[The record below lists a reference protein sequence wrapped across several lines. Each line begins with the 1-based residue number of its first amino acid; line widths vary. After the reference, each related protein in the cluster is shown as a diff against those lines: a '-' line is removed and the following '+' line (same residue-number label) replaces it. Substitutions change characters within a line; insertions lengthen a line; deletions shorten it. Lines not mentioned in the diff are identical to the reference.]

1 MSDIPQPVIDVL
13 KEIGE
18 TAKTSTWDCH
28 GTRVILHKALEKI
41 AAHKGMIFDPP
52 VHLVTDPANKQVAIQ
67 VTGRLIADFGIME
80 AWSIGEVS
88 PANCKNAYPF
98 AMAEKR
104 AKDRVILK
112 LVGLHGYVYSE
123 DEAEDFKDSKPSE
136 DNDLLEYNEAVR
148 EHWDWINGAKEAIA
162 NEDWY
167 SLAGMWGDISHD
179 TMAILFRAPTKGGMF
194 TTEERAAC
202 KGNDAFNQ
210 ARKELANG

>member
-41 AAHKGMIFDPP
+41 AAKKGITFDAP

-67 VTGRLIADFGIME
+67 VTGRLDDME
-80 AWSIGEVS
+80 AWSIGEVA
-88 PANCKNAYPF
+88 PNNCKNAYPF

-112 LVGLHGYVYSE
+112 LAGLHGYVYSE
-123 DEAEDFKDSKPSE
+123 DEADDFKESPHAE
-136 DNDLLEYNEAVR
+136 LIAYNEAVR
-148 EHWDWINGAKEAIA
+148 EHFDFVYQVKEAVA
-162 NEDWY
+162 NEDWETLRAVIEETPNDVK
-167 SLAGMWGDISHD
+167 LA
-179 TMAILFRAPTKGGMF
+179 LNLAPSKGGIF
-194 TTEERAAC
+194 TTYEVKC
-202 KGNDAFNQ
+202 MKQNPKG
-210 ARKELANG
+210 ES

>member
-13 KEIGE
+13 QEIGE

-41 AAHKGMIFDPP
+41 AAKKGIIFDPP

-67 VTGRLIADFGIME
+67 VTGRLGDME

-88 PANCKNAYPF
+88 PVNCKNAYPF

-112 LVGLHGYVYSE
+112 LAGLHGYVYSE
-123 DEAEDFKDSKPSE
+123 DEAEDFKDAKPSE
-136 DNDLLEYNEAVR
+136 DSELLEYNEAVR

-202 KGNDAFNQ
+202 KGNDAFSQ
-210 ARKELANG
+210 ARKELANGV

>member
-41 AAHKGMIFDPP
+41 AAKKGIEFYEP

-67 VTGRLIADFGIME
+67 VTGTMQTEKGHLIKE
-80 AWSIGEVS
+80 WSIGEVS

-112 LVGLHGYVYSE
+112 LAGLHGYVYSE
-123 DEAEDFKDSKPSE
+123 DEAEDFKESPHAE
-136 DNDLLEYNEAVR
+136 LLAYNEAVR
-148 EHWDWINGAKEAIA
+148 ENIDFVFQVKEAVA
-162 NEDWY
+162 NEEWDMLRAIIEETPNDVK
-167 SLAGMWGDISHD
+167 LA
-179 TMAILFRAPTKGGMF
+179 LNRAPSKGGIF
-194 TTEERAAC
+194 TTHEVKC
-202 KGNDAFNQ
+202 MKQSPKGD
-210 ARKELANG
+210 K

>member
-18 TAKTSTWDCH
+18 TAKTSTWDCR

-41 AAHKGMIFDPP
+41 AAKKGIEFYEP

-67 VTGRLIADFGIME
+67 VTGTMQDAKGQLKKE
-80 AWSIGEVS
+80 WSIGEVS

-112 LVGLHGYVYSE
+112 LAGLHGYVYSE
-123 DEAEDFKDSKPSE
+123 DEAEDFKESPHAE
-136 DNDLLEYNEAVR
+136 LLAYNEAVR
-148 EHWDWINGAKEAIA
+148 DNIDFVFQVKEAVA
-162 NEDWY
+162 NEEWDMLRAIIEETPNDVK
-167 SLAGMWGDISHD
+167 LA
-179 TMAILFRAPTKGGMF
+179 LNRAPSKGGIF
-194 TTEERAAC
+194 TTHEVKC
-202 KGNDAFNQ
+202 MKQSPKGD
-210 ARKELANG
+210 K

>member
-41 AAHKGMIFDPP
+41 AAKKGITFDAP

-67 VTGRLIADFGIME
+67 VTGRLDDME
-80 AWSIGEVS
+80 AWSIGEVA
-88 PANCKNAYPF
+88 PNNCKNAYPF

-112 LVGLHGYVYSE
+112 LAGLHGYVYSE
-123 DEAEDFKDSKPSE
+123 DEADDFKESPHAE
-136 DNDLLEYNEAVR
+136 LMAYNEAVR
-148 EHWDWINGAKEAIA
+148 EHFDFVYQVKEAVA
-162 NEDWY
+162 NEDWETLRAVIEETPNDVK
-167 SLAGMWGDISHD
+167 LA
-179 TMAILFRAPTKGGMF
+179 LNLAPSKGGIF
-194 TTEERAAC
+194 TTYEVKC
-202 KGNDAFNQ
+202 MKQNPKG
-210 ARKELANG
+210 ES

>member
-41 AAHKGMIFDPP
+41 AAHKGIVFDTP

-67 VTGRLIADFGIME
+67 VTGRLGEME

-98 AMAEKR
+98 AIAEKR

-210 ARKELANG
+210 ARKELANA

>member
-41 AAHKGMIFDPP
+41 AAKKGIEFYEP

-67 VTGRLIADFGIME
+67 VTGTMQDAKGQLKKE
-80 AWSIGEVS
+80 WSIGEVS
-88 PANCKNAYPF
+88 PANCKNTYPF

-112 LVGLHGYVYSE
+112 LAGLHGYVYSE
-123 DEAEDFKDSKPSE
+123 DEAEDFKESPHAE
-136 DNDLLEYNEAVR
+136 LLAYNEAVR
-148 EHWDWINGAKEAIA
+148 DNIDFVFQVKEAVA
-162 NEDWY
+162 NEEWDMLRAIIEETPNDLK
-167 SLAGMWGDISHD
+167 LALNRS
-179 TMAILFRAPTKGGMF
+179 PSKGGIF
-194 TTEERAAC
+194 TTHEVKC
-202 KGNDAFNQ
+202 MKQSPKGD
-210 ARKELANG
+210 K

>member
-13 KEIGE
+13 QEIGE

-41 AAHKGMIFDPP
+41 AAKKGIAFDAP
-52 VHLVTDPANKQVAIQ
+52 VHLLTDPANKQVAIQ
-67 VTGRLIADFGIME
+67 VTGRLGDME

-112 LVGLHGYVYSE
+112 LAGLHGYVYSE
-123 DEAEDFKDSKPSE
+123 DEAEEFKEAKPSE
-136 DNDLLEYNEAVR
+136 DNELLEYNAAVR

-167 SLAGMWGDISHD
+167 SLAGMWGDIDHE
-179 TMAILFRAPTKGGMF
+179 TMATLFRAPTKGGIF

-210 ARKELANG
+210 ARKELANGV

>member
-13 KEIGE
+13 QEIGE

-41 AAHKGMIFDPP
+41 AAKKGIAFDAP
-52 VHLVTDPANKQVAIQ
+52 VHLVTDPVNKQVAIQ
-67 VTGRLIADFGIME
+67 VTGRLGDME

-88 PANCKNAYPF
+88 PVNCKNAYPF

-112 LVGLHGYVYSE
+112 LAGLHGYVYSE
-123 DEAEDFKDSKPSE
+123 DEAEDFKDAKPSE
-136 DNDLLEYNEAVR
+136 DSELLEYNEAVR

-202 KGNDAFNQ
+202 KGNDAFSQ
-210 ARKELANG
+210 ARKELVNGV

>member
-41 AAHKGMIFDPP
+41 AAKKGIAFDAP

-67 VTGRLIADFGIME
+67 VTGRLGDME

-112 LVGLHGYVYSE
+112 LAGLHGYVYSE
-123 DEAEDFKDSKPSE
+123 DEAEEFKEAKPSE
-136 DNDLLEYNEAVR
+136 DNDLLEYNAAVR

-210 ARKELANG
+210 ARKELVNGV

>member
-41 AAHKGMIFDPP
+41 AAKRGIEFYEP

-67 VTGRLIADFGIME
+67 VTGTMQDAKGQLKKE
-80 AWSIGEVS
+80 WSIGEVS

-112 LVGLHGYVYSE
+112 LAGLHGYVYSE
-123 DEAEDFKDSKPSE
+123 DEAEDFKESPHAE
-136 DNDLLEYNEAVR
+136 LLAYNEAVR
-148 EHWDWINGAKEAIA
+148 DNIDFVFQVKEAVA
-162 NEDWY
+162 NEEWDQLRAIIEETPNDVK
-167 SLAGMWGDISHD
+167 LA
-179 TMAILFRAPTKGGMF
+179 LNLAPSKGGIF
-194 TTEERAAC
+194 TTHEVKC
-202 KGNDAFNQ
+202 MKQNPKGD
-210 ARKELANG
+210 K

>member
-41 AAHKGMIFDPP
+41 AAKKGIIFDPP

-112 LVGLHGYVYSE
+112 LAGLHGYVYSE
-123 DEAEDFKDSKPSE
+123 DEAEDFKESPHAE
-136 DNDLLEYNEAVR
+136 LLAYNEAVR
-148 EHWDWINGAKEAIA
+148 KNIDFVFLVKQAVV
-162 NEDWY
+162 NEDWDELRAIIEETPNDVK
-167 SLAGMWGDISHD
+167 LA
-179 TMAILFRAPTKGGMF
+179 LNRAPSKGGIF
-194 TTEERAAC
+194 TTHEVKC
-202 KGNDAFNQ
+202 MKQSPKGD
-210 ARKELANG
+210 K

>member
-41 AAHKGMIFDPP
+41 AAKKGITFDAP

-67 VTGRLIADFGIME
+67 VTGRLGDME
-80 AWSIGEVS
+80 AWSIGEVA
-88 PANCKNAYPF
+88 PNNCKNAYPF

-112 LVGLHGYVYSE
+112 LAGLHGYVYSE
-123 DEAEDFKDSKPSE
+123 DEADDFKESPHAE
-136 DNDLLEYNEAVR
+136 LIAYNEAVR
-148 EHWDWINGAKEAIA
+148 EHFDFVYQVKEAVA
-162 NEDWY
+162 NEEWQTLRAVIEETPNDVK
-167 SLAGMWGDISHD
+167 LA
-179 TMAILFRAPTKGGMF
+179 LNLAPSKGGIF
-194 TTEERAAC
+194 TTYEVKC
-202 KGNDAFNQ
+202 MKQNPKG
-210 ARKELANG
+210 ES

>member
-41 AAHKGMIFDPP
+41 AAKKGITFDAP

-67 VTGRLIADFGIME
+67 VTGRLDDME
-80 AWSIGEVS
+80 AWSIGEVA
-88 PANCKNAYPF
+88 PNNCKNAYPF

-112 LVGLHGYVYSE
+112 LAGLHGYVYSE
-123 DEAEDFKDSKPSE
+123 DEAEDFKESPHAE
-136 DNDLLEYNEAVR
+136 LIAYNEAVR
-148 EHWDWINGAKEAIA
+148 EHFDFVYQVKEAVA
-162 NEDWY
+162 NEDWETLRAVIEETPNDVK
-167 SLAGMWGDISHD
+167 LA
-179 TMAILFRAPTKGGMF
+179 LNLAPSKGGIF
-194 TTEERAAC
+194 TTYEVKC
-202 KGNDAFNQ
+202 MKQNPKG
-210 ARKELANG
+210 ES

>member
-41 AAHKGMIFDPP
+41 AAKKGIAFDAP

-67 VTGRLIADFGIME
+67 VNGRLGEME

-112 LVGLHGYVYSE
+112 LAGLHGYVYSE
-123 DEAEDFKDSKPSE
+123 DEAEDFKESPHAE
-136 DNDLLEYNEAVR
+136 LLAYNAAVR
-148 EHWDWINGAKEAIA
+148 DNIDFVLDVKTAIA
-162 NEDWY
+162 NEEWDQLRAIIEDTANDVK
-167 SLAGMWGDISHD
+167 LALNLAAS
-179 TMAILFRAPTKGGMF
+179 KGGIF
-194 TTEERAAC
+194 TTHEVKC
-202 KGNDAFNQ
+202 MKQNPKGD
-210 ARKELANG
+210 K

>member
-41 AAHKGMIFDPP
+41 AAKRGIEFYEP

-67 VTGRLIADFGIME
+67 VTGTMQDAKGQLKKE
-80 AWSIGEVS
+80 WSIGEVS

-112 LVGLHGYVYSE
+112 LAGLHGYVYSE
-123 DEAEDFKDSKPSE
+123 DEAEDFKESPHAE
-136 DNDLLEYNEAVR
+136 LLAYNEAVR
-148 EHWDWINGAKEAIA
+148 ENIDFVFQVKEAVA
-162 NEDWY
+162 NEEWDMLRAIIEETPNDVK
-167 SLAGMWGDISHD
+167 LA
-179 TMAILFRAPTKGGMF
+179 LNRAPSKGGIF
-194 TTEERAAC
+194 TTHEVKC
-202 KGNDAFNQ
+202 MKQSPKGD
-210 ARKELANG
+210 K

>member
-41 AAHKGMIFDPP
+41 AAHKGIVFDTP

-67 VTGRLIADFGIME
+67 VTGRLGEME

-88 PANCKNAYPF
+88 PSNCKNAYPF
-98 AMAEKR
+98 AIAEKR

-210 ARKELANG
+210 ARKELANA

>member
-41 AAHKGMIFDPP
+41 AAKKGITFDAP

-67 VTGRLIADFGIME
+67 VTGRLIADFGVME

-88 PANCKNAYPF
+88 PDNCKNAYPF

-112 LVGLHGYVYSE
+112 LAGLHGYVYSE
-123 DEAEDFKDSKPSE
+123 EEAEDFKESPHAA
-136 DNDLLEYNEAVR
+136 LLAYNEAVR
-148 EHWDWINGAKEAIA
+148 DNIDFVLDVKTAVA
-162 NEDWY
+162 NEEWDQLRAIIEETPNDVK
-167 SLAGMWGDISHD
+167 LA
-179 TMAILFRAPTKGGMF
+179 LNLAPSKGGIF
-194 TTEERAAC
+194 TTHEVKCMKQNPQGE
-202 KGNDAFNQ
+202 K
-210 ARKELANG
+210 

>member
-41 AAHKGMIFDPP
+41 AAKRGIEFYEP

-67 VTGRLIADFGIME
+67 VTGTMQDAKGQLKKE
-80 AWSIGEVS
+80 WSIGEVS

-112 LVGLHGYVYSE
+112 LAGLHGYVYSE
-123 DEAEDFKDSKPSE
+123 DEAEDFKESPHAE
-136 DNDLLEYNEAVR
+136 LLAYNEAVR
-148 EHWDWINGAKEAIA
+148 ENIDFVFQVKEAVA
-162 NEDWY
+162 NEEWDMLRAIIEETPNDVK
-167 SLAGMWGDISHD
+167 LA
-179 TMAILFRAPTKGGMF
+179 LNLAPSKGGIF
-194 TTEERAAC
+194 TTHEVKC
-202 KGNDAFNQ
+202 MKQSPKGD
-210 ARKELANG
+210 K

>member
-13 KEIGE
+13 QEIGE

-41 AAHKGMIFDPP
+41 AAHKGIVFDTP

-67 VTGRLIADFGIME
+67 VTGRLGEME

-88 PANCKNAYPF
+88 PSNCKNAYPF
-98 AMAEKR
+98 AIAEKR

-210 ARKELANG
+210 ARKELANA

>member
-41 AAHKGMIFDPP
+41 AAKKGIAFDAP

-67 VTGRLIADFGIME
+67 VTGRLGDME

-88 PANCKNAYPF
+88 PVNCKNTYPF

-112 LVGLHGYVYSE
+112 LAGLHGYVYSE
-123 DEAEDFKDSKPSE
+123 DEAEDFKEARPSE
-136 DNDLLEYNEAVR
+136 DNELLEYNEAVR

-210 ARKELANG
+210 ARKELVNGV